1 MKIKE
6 AIFKT
11 WVRELDVQYFQT
23 SQRICFLNKKVT
35 FFTPTSPPG
44 NIETSLVQRS
54 LVVIIFSSDYLSSI

>member
-11 WVRELDVQYFQT
+11 WVRELYFQT

>member
-11 WVRELDVQYFQT
+11 WVRELDIQYFQT
-23 SQRICFLNKKVT
+23 SQRNKTEVT